1 MFKKWLPL
9 ALGLCTS
16 SICALAQPVMD
27 TLRLSLPAAE
37 KMFLDS
43 NFQLLAQRY
52 NIDANKA
59 LVIQAR
65 LWPNPNFSIGHTLYS
80 GTLHQFFPLGV
91 NDETTAGLSQVI
103 MLAGKRNKQI
113 KIAQA
118 NVKLT
123 EYQFFD
129 LIRTLKYTLRTDFFN
144 IYYQQQSAKVY
155 DAEIKA
161 LQQIVEAFAQQE
173 GKGYIAE
180 KEVVRIKAQLYS
192 F

>member
-1 MFKKWLPL
+1 MQKKWLILIIGSFFISTLLP
-9 ALGLCTS
+9 
-16 SICALAQPVMD
+16 AQPRLD
-27 TLRLSLPAAE
+27 TMRVTLPEAE

-103 MLAGKRNKQI
+103 MLAGKRNKQV
-113 KIAQA
+113 KLAQA
-118 NVKLT
+118 QAPLT
-123 EYQFFD
+123 EYQSFD
-129 LIRTLKYTLRTDFFN
+129 
-144 IYYQQQSAKVY
+144 
-155 DAEIKA
+155 
-161 LQQIVEAFAQQE
+161 
-173 GKGYIAE
+173 
-180 KEVVRIKAQLYS
+180 
-192 F
+192 